1 MGVVRLDSVALSLN
15 QVLSF
20 DQLNRLSF
28 TLSENV
34 NGPIGGL
41 TLRATDLDGLSTDW
55 TLSLEVQGNLANSSG
70 TAGADALYGSVGN
83 DTLYGLSGDDTLTG
97 NAGNDRLLAGPGND
111 ALYGGSGN
119 DALDGSSG
127 NDLLDGGTGND
138 TLSGGPGNDTYM
150 VDSASD
156 VVLEVIAGGAGGK
169 DLVVT
174 SVSLTAP
181 DNVENLQ
188 AAVATAIN
196 LVGNDLDNILSGNE
210 LANKLEGKAG
220 RDTLLGSAGND
231 TLDGGLGVDRLAGGQ
246 GDDTYLVNSRSDI
259 IVELANEGIDTVRAS
274 ASYTLPSNVEHLV
287 LEEGGDFS
295 AGGNSLDNHLWG
307 NAGANV
313 LAGGLGRDTLEGG
326 LGNDTYV
333 ISDALDIIIDTGGID
348 TLRSSLDVTRLAA
361 DLENIELVGLNDLM
375 AIGNTAN
382 NVLVGNSGD
391 NLLEGG
397 AGVDT
402 LTGGDGSDQFVLAY
416 NGAGK
421 SADTV
426 TDFVTTSDLLVIDLA
441 SFGITA
447 AQAGLLSSGTVAAA
461 SFVKGTGARALDNN
475 DYFLLDTARGV
486 LMFDPDGSGPTASM
500 DVVQLVG
507 TTAQSVVATD
517 IFVAI

>member
-1 MGVVRLDSVALSLN
+1 
-15 QVLSF
+15 
-20 DQLNRLSF
+20 
-28 TLSENV
+28 
-34 NGPIGGL
+34 
-41 TLRATDLDGLSTDW
+41 
-55 TLSLEVQGNLANSSG
+55 
-70 TAGADALYGSVGN
+70 
-83 DTLYGLSGDDTLTG
+83 
-97 NAGNDRLLAGPGND
+97 
-111 ALYGGSGN
+111 
-119 DALDGSSG
+119 
-127 NDLLDGGTGND
+127 
-138 TLSGGPGNDTYM
+138 
-150 VDSASD
+150 
-156 VVLEVIAGGAGGK
+156 
-169 DLVVT
+169 
-174 SVSLTAP
+174 
-181 DNVENLQ
+181 
-188 AAVATAIN
+188 
-196 LVGNDLDNILSGNE
+196 
-210 LANKLEGKAG
+210 
-220 RDTLLGSAGND
+220 
-231 TLDGGLGVDRLAGGQ
+231 
-246 GDDTYLVNSRSDI
+246 
-259 IVELANEGIDTVRAS
+259 VRAS